1 MEKLFKT
8 VAGLT
13 ASPNAQDHE
22 ERASGSPAQEED
34 AAEEEQANQANQE
47 DMDVVHLQ
55 EEQETEAAV
64 LKL

>member
-13 ASPNAQDHE
+13 APNAQDHE

-34 AAEEEQANQANQE
+34 AAEEEEANQANQE